1 MMEDPVF
8 VAGCGFAAGLFAS
21 VPLGWFVRWLDEKF
35 LRPRHPCDVW
45 ECPDCGHEEED
56 RER

>member
-21 VPLGWFVRWLDEKF
+21 VPLGWFVRWIDRKF
-35 LRPRHPCDVW
+35 LRHPCDW
-45 ECPDCGHEEED
+45 ECPECGHEENE
-56 RER
+56 